1 MENKYRAPQPLFLI
15 TAPSFLLIK
24 TLLTADD
31 EYQNGQPQSKSD
43 KPCPH
48 ITVYKDIHLWNI
60 MQSCT
65 TLCDAMDCS
74 PPSSLVYGILQARIL
89 EWVANSF
96 CRGSSRPRD
105 RTCFFCTGRWIL
117 YPWASWEALVEH
129 YLNLKTEQD
138 PAASL
143 YLPNK

>member
-15 TAPSFLLIK
+15 TTPSFLLIK

-74 PPSSLVYGILQARIL
+74 PPSSLVYGIFRQEYWSGLPIPSAGDLPDPGI
-89 EWVANSF
+89 EPV
-96 CRGSSRPRD
+96 SSALAGG
-105 RTCFFCTGRWIL
+105 FFT
-117 YPWASWEALVEH
+117 PE
-129 YLNLKTEQD
+129 
-138 PAASL
+138 PAGKPL
-143 YLPNK
+143 WNTT